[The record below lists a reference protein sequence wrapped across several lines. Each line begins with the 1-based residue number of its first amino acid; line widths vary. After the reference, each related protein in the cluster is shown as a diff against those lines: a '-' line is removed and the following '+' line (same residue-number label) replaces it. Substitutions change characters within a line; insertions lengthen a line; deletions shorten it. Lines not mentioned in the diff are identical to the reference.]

1 MKQQETP
8 VMIAYRLSRLPDTHD
23 FDKDELEAIEM
34 ASSTIRYLQT
44 VIIDLNKNIREQN
57 AIIAERDGEIVRLN
71 QYIKNKSVE
80 YNAARAKILKS
91 MEVLTW
97 RIKDMENTVNSANVE
112 VATVETIT
120 VEEE

>member
-1 MKQQETP
+1 
-8 VMIAYRLSRLPDTHD
+8 MIAHRLSRLPDTHD

-112 VATVETIT
+112 VATVETIN